1 MSLRPSP
8 LEQRCRASL
17 PQYFPLH
24 SFERRPAIER
34 SLFEPD
40 EHRPAQRETDS
51 ESSRRLPE
59 PEFQVAQLNS
69 PVVMTQRREAMSKCF
84 GGLESLAD
92 LPLVKGPA
100 HQPERQL
107 ALIFECH
114 EPTC

>member
-1 MSLRPSP
+1 MKC
-8 LEQRCRASL
+8 EM
-17 PQYFPLH
+17 
-24 SFERRPAIER
+24 
-34 SLFEPD
+34 
-40 EHRPAQRETDS
+40 DS
-51 ESSRRLPE
+51 ESSPHVPE
-59 PEFQVAQLNS
+59 PEFQVPHLGS
-69 PVVMTQRREAMSKCF
+69 LVGMTQRREAMSKCF